1 MISPY
6 KPNNIQRIIPPKII
20 IKGKRKIRKD
30 NNKKIKNIKRKCY
43 KIKYSL

>member
-6 KPNNIQRIIPPKII
+6 KPNTIQRIIPPKII
-20 IKGKRKIRKD
+20 IKGKRKI
-30 NNKKIKNIKRKCY
+30 KKEEKKVKNIKRKCY